1 MGCGRGKKVKVPWTE
16 FESQTFDLVIES
28 TPESSVNVR
37 GIASYREFGSS
48 EVESP
53 KSKRIFFPHENSI
66 QTHQTFLHTG
76 YCRETYLISKLR
88 V

>member
-1 MGCGRGKKVKVPWTE
+1 MGCGRGKKVSVPWTE

-53 KSKRIFFPHENSI
+53 KSKRISFSTKILYKRIKPFSTQATVAKP
-66 QTHQTFLHTG
+66 T
-76 YCRETYLISKLR
+76 
-88 V
+88 